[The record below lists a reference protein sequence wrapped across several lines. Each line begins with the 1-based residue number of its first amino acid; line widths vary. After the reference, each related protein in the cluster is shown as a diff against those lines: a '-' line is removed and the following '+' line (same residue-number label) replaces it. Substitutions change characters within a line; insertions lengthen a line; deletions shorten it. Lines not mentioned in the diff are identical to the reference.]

1 MRGQVKEASGEG
13 SSERLGG
20 FVEERSGSTGFQR
33 RFRWCRE
40 VRFNRVP
47 EKVPENVWEALAQSQ
62 VRFNKV
68 PDKVLE
74 KIPENVWE
82 VLVQS

>member
-1 MRGQVKEASGEG
+1 LR
-13 SSERLGG
+13 
-20 FVEERSGSTGFQR
+20 
-33 RFRWCRE
+33 
-40 VRFNRVP
+40 
-47 EKVPENVWEALAQSQ
+47 EALVLSQ

-68 PDKVLE
+68 PEKVLE